1 MKKFFVTSDGLFF
14 GSRAQLKL
22 FVTDEGYFSDSRA
35 QLLFF
40 VTSEALFS
48 CSWSQLQIFIDQCS
62 FLFSVKITNFLLPV
76 MVSFRFS
83 VRYLY

>member
-40 VTSEALFS
+40 VTSEALF
-48 CSWSQLQIFIDQCS
+48 
-62 FLFSVKITNFLLPV
+62 FLFLVTITNF
-76 MVSFRFS
+76 
-83 VRYLY
+83 Y